1 MFTDWMK
8 EYVPFLS
15 NIGTFFKILKYY
27 PVLARKINSS
37 VSDFEED
44 NDLNIN
50 EVLDEYLPMFFRT
63 SRTDVKDKIKNL
75 FFNRYAIN
83 TENDWHPDVQWHE
96 YESTIVESW
105 LKKL

>member
-1 MFTDWMK
+1 M
-8 EYVPFLS
+8 
-15 NIGTFFKILKYY
+15 
-27 PVLARKINSS
+27 
-37 VSDFEED
+37 
-44 NDLNIN
+44 
-50 EVLDEYLPMFFRT
+50 PMFFRT

-105 LKKL
+105 LKSL

>member
-1 MFTDWMK
+1 MEIHVESLRRRFAN
-8 EYVPFLS
+8 V
-15 NIGTFFKILKYY
+15 
-27 PVLARKINSS
+27 
-37 VSDFEED
+37 
-44 NDLNIN
+44 
-50 EVLDEYLPMFFRT
+50 FRT

-105 LKKL
+105 LKSL